1 MTRRQK
7 VRLEP
12 PVQVLQALLDQRS
25 EIKADRLLCLFM
37 TLDPAHPAVCRY
49 TIDWRT
55 DMDRVF
61 NVHAGNGSVYVLR
74 ELDREEN
81 AWHNIS
87 VMATEFSKSTPTAVR
102 RG

>member
-1 MTRRQK
+1 MKNQGSHVCFDVANCGDLLLLT
-7 VRLEP
+7 P
-12 PVQVLQALLDQRS
+12 PTS
-25 EIKADRLLCLFM
+25 SF
-37 TLDPAHPAVCRY
+37 CRY

-61 NVHAGNGSVYVLR
+61 NIHSGNGSVYVLR

-87 VMATEFSKSTPTAVR
+87 IMATEFSKSS
-102 RG
+102 

>member
-1 MTRRQK
+1 MLLLT
-7 VRLEP
+7 P
-12 PVQVLQALLDQRS
+12 PTPS
-25 EIKADRLLCLFM
+25 F
-37 TLDPAHPAVCRY
+37 CRY

-61 NVHAGNGSVYVLR
+61 NIHSGNGSVYVLR

-87 VMATEFSKSTPTAVR
+87 VMATEFSKSS
-102 RG
+102 